1 MNVSGGEVVCV
12 TTHYLPRGKKKRFS
26 SAAHESK
33 AGREQLEPAR
43 ELGVGAAKGTTTTT
57 KMLKF
62 IRGKGQQPS
71 AERQKLQKEL
81 FAFRRVSGFE
91 GKEIVPPQKK
101 LDKNLLRRGMF
112 GKRKVRKTHT
122 NCFL

>member
-43 ELGVGAAKGTTTTT
+43 ELGVGAAKGTTTT
-57 KMLKF
+57 MLKF

-81 FAFRRVSGFE
+81 FAFRRVSGF
-91 GKEIVPPQKK
+91 GGEIVPPKKKIRQESFAKGHVRQKE
-101 LDKNLLRRGMF
+101 RS
-112 GKRKVRKTHT
+112 
-122 NCFL
+122 